1 MTTTTSAGSAN
12 RVRTRRVIPVDGAL
26 QWLTLIG
33 AVVLLASA
41 IVPVAYAA
49 VRSVPLYESG
59 GTFTLDNYLSF
70 LSDPAFWTAARN
82 TVAYAVLTAVPSIII
97 GTALAVL
104 VTRTNMPFRRIIGGA
119 LLLPLLF
126 PGLGATLGW
135 VSMYSP
141 NGFVS
146 VWVADTLGGVP
157 WNLYSVPGMA
167 MVSLERT
174 VPLIYLLVRA
184 RLSTLDSSIDD
195 AALVAGAS
203 PGRVLRSITL
213 PMIRPSLLMAGV
225 LITMMVFESLGLP
238 LVLGTPSGI
247 DTISTY
253 IYNNWTLAA
262 DNQGL
267 VSATATMLLLI
278 VALLMLVRTRLEGD
292 AKRFVTA
299 SGKPRGRR
307 QLSLGALRIP
317 ALALCTAW
325 VVFAIILPT
334 MGLILMAFTQVLT
347 PLVSPW
353 EVLTTRHFSTVFAS
367 PSFSRSIV
375 NSVIIGVVGAAVS
388 TVGLTIA
395 SLVAHRSTFKHRHV
409 LPPLLLF
416 PRAMPGIVVG
426 MGFFWAFVVLD
437 PSGFIRASIW
447 GILIAFVVR
456 NSAIGYAA
464 IESTLQSIS
473 LELDAAAR
481 TCGASWVRTVRT
493 VIVPLLRPAMAA
505 CFILMF
511 VALLNDYDPAVFLM
525 TSGNEVIGLTM
536 LRQWLA
542 GFTGPVA
549 ALGVIQ
555 MVITLIVLG
564 AGRLFFGV
572 KSHV

>member
-1 MTTTTSAGSAN
+1 MAGAGSAA
-12 RVRTRRVIPVDGAL
+12 RLRFRRLRPADKAL
-26 QWLTLIG
+26 QWVTVIG
-33 AVVLLASA
+33 AVLLLAGA
-41 IVPVAYAA
+41 IIPVVYAA

-59 GTFTLDNYLSF
+59 GRFTFDNYTSF
-70 LSDPAFWTAARN
+70 LTDPAFWGAARN
-82 TVAYAVLTAVPSIII
+82 TAVYAVLTAVPSIFI

-104 VTRTNMPFRRIIGGA
+104 VTRTNMRFRRFVGAA
-119 LLLPLLF
+119 LLMPLLF

-141 NGFVS
+141 NGFMS
-146 VWVADTLGGVP
+146 VWFADLFGGTP
-157 WNLYSVPGMA
+157 WNLYSIPGMA
-167 MVSLERT
+167 LVSLERT
-174 VPLIYLLVRA
+174 VPLIYLLARA
-184 RLSTLDSSIDD
+184 RLSTLDSSIED

-203 PGRVLRSITL
+203 PGRILRTITL
-213 PMIRPSLLMAGV
+213 PMMRPSLLMAAV
-225 LITMMVFESLGLP
+225 LITMIAFESLGLP

-253 IYNNWTLAA
+253 IYNNWTRAA

-278 VALLMLVRTRLEGD
+278 VALLMLLRTRLEGD
-292 AKRFVTA
+292 SKRFITT
-299 SGKPRGRR
+299 SGKPRGQR
-307 QLSLGALRIP
+307 QLSLGRLRTP
-317 ALALCTAW
+317 ALALCLLW
-325 VVFAIILPT
+325 VVLAIAVPT
-334 MGLILMAFTQVLT
+334 LGLILTAFTQVFT
-347 PLVSPW
+347 PLVPPH
-353 EVLTTRHFSTVFAS
+353 EVLTTRHFATVLDS

-375 NSVIIGVVGAAVS
+375 NSIIIGVVGAGLA
-388 TVGLTIA
+388 TIGLTIA
-395 SLVAHRSTFKHRHV
+395 SLVAHRSTFRQRRV
-409 LPPLLLF
+409 LPPMLVF

-426 MGFFWAFVVLD
+426 MGFFWAFVLLD
-437 PSGFIRASIW
+437 PSGFVRASIW

-456 NSAIGYAA
+456 NSAVGYAA

-473 LELDAAAR
+473 HELDAAAR
-481 TCGASWVRTVRT
+481 TCGASWIRTVRT
-493 VIVPLLRPAMAA
+493 IIVPLLRPALAA
-505 CFILMF
+505 CFLLMF

-555 MVITLIVLG
+555 MLITLVVLG

-572 KSHV
+572 KNHV

>member
-1 MTTTTSAGSAN
+1 MSTSTRAESAARL
-12 RVRTRRVIPVDGAL
+12 RVRRLLPADTAV
-26 QWLTLIG
+26 QWLTVIG
-33 AVVLLASA
+33 AVLLLASA
-41 IVPVAYAA
+41 IIPVAYAA

-59 GTFTLDNYLSF
+59 GNFTLDNYASF
-70 LSDPAFWTAARN
+70 LTDSAFWQAASN
-82 TVAYAVLTAVPSIII
+82 TLVFAILTAVPAILI
-97 GTALAVL
+97 GTSLAIL
-104 VTRTNMPFRRIIGGA
+104 VTRTNMHWRRFVGGA
-119 LLLPLLF
+119 LLVPLLF

-141 NGFVS
+141 NGFMS
-146 VWVADTLGGVP
+146 VWVAELFGSTP
-157 WNLYSVPGMA
+157 WNLYSIPGMA
-167 MVSLERT
+167 LVSLERT
-174 VPLIYLLVRA
+174 VPLIYLLARA
-184 RLSTLDSSIDD
+184 RLSTLDSSIED
-195 AALVAGAS
+195 AALVTGAS
-203 PGRVLRSITL
+203 PGRILMTITL
-213 PMIRPSLLMAGV
+213 PMMRPSLLMSAV
-225 LITMMVFESLGLP
+225 LITMVAFESLGLP

-253 IYNNWTLAA
+253 IYNNWMMAA

-267 VSATATMLLLI
+267 VSATATALLLI
-278 VALLMLVRTRLEGD
+278 VALLMLLRTRFEGD

-299 SGKPRGRR
+299 SGKPRGRS
-307 QLSLGALRIP
+307 QLTLGRLRAP
-317 ALALCTAW
+317 ALTLCLLW
-325 VVFAIILPT
+325 IVFAIIVPT
-334 MGLILMAFTQVLT
+334 LGLILTAFTQVLT
-347 PLVSPW
+347 PLVPPY
-353 EVLTTRHFSTVFAS
+353 EMLTTRHFSTVLES
-367 PSFSRSIV
+367 PSFFRSIV
-375 NSVIIGVVGAAVS
+375 NSLIIGVVGAGLA

-395 SLVAHRSTFKHRHV
+395 SLVAHRSTFRHRRV

-416 PRAMPGIVVG
+416 PRAMPGIVIG
-426 MGFFWAFVVLD
+426 MGFFWAFILLD
-437 PSGFIRASIW
+437 PSGLVRASIW

-473 LELDAAAR
+473 HELDAAAR
-481 TCGASWVRTVRT
+481 TCGASWIRAVRT

-505 CFILMF
+505 CFVLMF

-555 MVITLIVLG
+555 MLITLVVLG

-572 KSHV
+572 KAHA

>member
-1 MTTTTSAGSAN
+1 MSIATRAGSAA
-12 RVRTRRVIPVDGAL
+12 RPRARRLFQADAAL
-26 QWLTLIG
+26 QWLTVIG
-33 AVVLLASA
+33 AVLLLASA

-59 GTFTLDNYLSF
+59 GSFTLDNYGAF
-70 LSDPAFWTAARN
+70 LTDPAFWKAAGN
-82 TVAYAVLTAVPSIII
+82 TLAYAVMTAVPSIFI
-97 GTALAVL
+97 GTTLAVL
-104 VTRTNMPFRRIIGGA
+104 VTRTNMRCRRLVSGA
-119 LLLPLLF
+119 LLMPLLF

-141 NGFVS
+141 NGFMS
-146 VWVADTLGGVP
+146 VWFADIFGGTP
-157 WNLYSVPGMA
+157 WNLYSIPGMA
-167 MVSLERT
+167 LVSLERT
-174 VPLIYLLVRA
+174 VPLIYLLARA
-184 RLSTLDSSIDD
+184 RLSTLDSSIED

-203 PGRVLRSITL
+203 PGRILRTITL
-213 PMIRPSLLMAGV
+213 PMMRPSLLMAAV
-225 LITMMVFESLGLP
+225 LITMIAFESLGLP
-238 LVLGTPSGI
+238 LVLGTPAGI

-253 IYNNWTLAA
+253 IYNNWTRAA

-267 VSATATMLLLI
+267 VSATATLLLLI
-278 VALLMLVRTRLEGD
+278 VGLLMVLRTRLEGD
-292 AKRFVTA
+292 SKRFITT

-307 QLSLGALRIP
+307 QLSLGRLRTP
-317 ALALCTAW
+317 ALVACILW
-325 VVFAIILPT
+325 VVLAIVVPT
-334 MGLILMAFTQVLT
+334 AGLILSAFTQVFT
-347 PLVSPW
+347 PLIPPH
-353 EVLTTRHFSTVFAS
+353 EVLTTRHFATVLES

-375 NSVIIGVVGAAVS
+375 NSIVIGVVGASLA

-395 SLVAHRSTFKHRHV
+395 SLVAHRSAFRQRRV
-409 LPPLLLF
+409 LPPLLVF

-426 MGFFWAFVVLD
+426 MGFFWAFVLLD
-437 PSGFIRASIW
+437 PSGFVRASIW

-473 LELDAAAR
+473 HELDAAAR
-481 TCGASWVRTVRT
+481 TCGASWIRTVRT
-493 VIVPLLRPAMAA
+493 IIVPLLRPAMAA

-555 MVITLIVLG
+555 MLITLVVPG
-564 AGRLFFGV
+564 AGRLFLGV
-572 KSHV
+572 KNHV

>member
-1 MTTTTSAGSAN
+1 MAGAGSAA
-12 RVRTRRVIPVDGAL
+12 RLRFRRLRPADKAL
-26 QWLTLIG
+26 QWVTVIG
-33 AVVLLASA
+33 AVLLLAGA
-41 IVPVAYAA
+41 IIPVVYAA

-59 GTFTLDNYLSF
+59 GRFTFDNYTSF
-70 LSDPAFWTAARN
+70 LTDPAFWGAARN
-82 TVAYAVLTAVPSIII
+82 TAVYAVLTAVPSIFI

-104 VTRTNMPFRRIIGGA
+104 VTRTNMRFRRFVGAA
-119 LLLPLLF
+119 LLMPLLF

-141 NGFVS
+141 NGFMS
-146 VWVADTLGGVP
+146 VWFADLFGGTP
-157 WNLYSVPGMA
+157 WNLYSIPGMA
-167 MVSLERT
+167 LVSLERT
-174 VPLIYLLVRA
+174 VPLIYLLARA
-184 RLSTLDSSIDD
+184 RLSTLDSSIED

-203 PGRVLRSITL
+203 PGRILRTITL
-213 PMIRPSLLMAGV
+213 PMMRPSLLMAAV
-225 LITMMVFESLGLP
+225 LITMIAFESLGLP

-253 IYNNWTLAA
+253 IYNNWTRAA

-278 VALLMLVRTRLEGD
+278 VALLMLLRTRLEGD
-292 AKRFVTA
+292 SKRFITT
-299 SGKPRGRR
+299 SGKPRGQR
-307 QLSLGALRIP
+307 QLSLGRLRTP
-317 ALALCTAW
+317 ALALCLLW
-325 VVFAIILPT
+325 VVLAIAVPT
-334 MGLILMAFTQVLT
+334 LGLILTAFTQVFT
-347 PLVSPW
+347 PLVPPH
-353 EVLTTRHFSTVFAS
+353 EVLTTRHFATVLDS

-375 NSVIIGVVGAAVS
+375 NSIIIGVVGAGLA
-388 TVGLTIA
+388 TIGLTIA
-395 SLVAHRSTFKHRHV
+395 SLVAHRSTFRQRRV
-409 LPPLLLF
+409 LPPMLVF

-426 MGFFWAFVVLD
+426 MGFFWAFVLFD
-437 PSGFIRASIW
+437 PSGFVRASIW

-456 NSAIGYAA
+456 NSAVGYAA

-473 LELDAAAR
+473 HELDAAAR
-481 TCGASWVRTVRT
+481 TCGASWIRTVRT
-493 VIVPLLRPAMAA
+493 IIVPLLRPALAA

-555 MVITLIVLG
+555 MLITLVVLG

-572 KSHV
+572 KNHV